1 VEQAEVSVD
10 ELIGGL
16 KRRGLPLPFEIGAFI
31 ALEACEQIL
40 DRPVR
45 LDAHDIG
52 IGDIGEVVCEAKKT
66 VATEESSVRSIMVL
80 LSELLVC
87 SAPGV
92 PTMLLEL
99 VERGPSA
106 GQWRLESLRDDLEAC
121 LVPLNRGA
129 TRRVL
134 ARLVRE
140 AKKAGIERTSRPS
153 VVPAASEID
162 AQFDALMEFGGEPAA
177 RQPRAAAPAV
187 PAPAPAPV
195 IARPLSSASASA
207 FAAPVAS
214 SSLPAPRLSPTP
226 RGSFALNEDHATLE
240 FELGKGPNHTP
251 QQAASLRALR
261 TAAAVHAEQA
271 KPIVATGARASIRPG
286 VDDGPL
292 LEDVQDRLPER
303 VGPPGGRSRKSS
315 DEHRAEREEVG
326 GRRGERG
333 RERNSERPNGR
344 LRLQTP
350 YEDDYARTETGS
362 VRSKARDD
370 LLDDMPDHP
379 PSRVPIYI
387 GGALVLATVALA
399 GAYFALGQVG
409 ARRVLGLAPVQEGP
423 LPEPMPSAHKAARTG
438 GLLQITS
445 DPGRAQV
452 FLFIGNGPA
461 TATDL
466 PIGVAQEFVAM
477 AEGYAPTRAVVPAD
491 AQWEEASGQAPKYE
505 LAMQATKLASPDKA
519 LELGATLLSRDVGAP
534 TGRLGSVRVITTP
547 KSAKVYQLIG
557 FTPDVRVE
565 NLPIDAGYEVL
576 VYLPGYGL
584 QTRRIEPSDFQERE
598 GQRVADLSVPLT
610 AARAHK

>member
-1 VEQAEVSVD
+1 MEQAEVSVD

-31 ALEACEQIL
+31 ALEACEQIV

-52 IGDIGEVVCEAKKT
+52 IGDIGEVVCATQKS
-66 VATEESSVRSIMVL
+66 ASTEESSVRSIMIL

-99 VERGPSA
+99 VERGPSSNA
-106 GQWRLESLRDDLEAC
+106 WKLDRLRDDLEAC

-140 AKKAGIERTSRPS
+140 AKKAGIERNSSRPS
-153 VVPAASEID
+153 VVPAAAEID
-162 AQFDALMEFGGEPAA
+162 AQFDALMGLDGEPARPQA
-177 RQPRAAAPAV
+177 RPR
-187 PAPAPAPV
+187 APAPAQAPAAV
-195 IARPLSSASASA
+195 SARPLPSASASA

-214 SSLPAPRLSPTP
+214 VSLPAPRRAPIP
-226 RGSFALNEDHATLE
+226 RGSFAREEGHGTLE
-240 FELGKGPNHTP
+240 FELGKTPPHTP
-251 QQAASLRALR
+251 QQAASSQALR
-261 TAAAVHAEQA
+261 PAAAVHAHEA
-271 KPIVATGARASIRPG
+271 KPVVATGARASIRPG

-292 LEDVQDRLPER
+292 LEDVGDRLPEH
-303 VGPPGGRSRKSS
+303 VGPTDRRPRTRS
-315 DEHRAEREEVG
+315 DEHRAEPQESPARHAD
-326 GRRGERG
+326 
-333 RERNSERPNGR
+333 RERTSERPGGR
-344 LRLQTP
+344 LRLHTP
-350 YEDDYARTETGS
+350 YEEDDYARAGSGS
-362 VRSKARDD
+362 VRSKASHDD
-370 LLDDMPDHP
+370 LLADMPDNHR
-379 PSRVPIYI
+379 SRAPVFI
-387 GGALVLATVALA
+387 GAGLALAAVVLAGV
-399 GAYFALGQVG
+399 YVALGQAG
-409 ARRVLGLAPVQEGP
+409 ARRVLGLAPVAEGP
-423 LPEPMPSAHKAARTG
+423 LPEPITALHKSARAAG
-438 GLLQITS
+438 VLQIS
-445 DPGRAQV
+445 SEPGRAQV

-461 TATDL
+461 LATDL

-477 AEGYAPTRAVVPAD
+477 AEGYGPTRAVVPAD
-491 AQWEEASGQAPKYE
+491 AQWEEASDQPPKYE

-519 LELGATLLSRDVGAP
+519 LELGATLLSRDVGTP
-534 TGRLGSVRVITTP
+534 SGRLGSVRVITTP

-565 NLPIDAGYEVL
+565 NLPVDSGYEVL

-584 QTRRIEPSDFQERE
+584 QTRRIQPSDFQNRE
-598 GQRVADLSVPLT
+598 GQRVAEVSVPLT